1 MSGFDAQRKWKQVG
15 PLGITACTEHA
26 EIIAK
31 AQPVDQTKKPRHQ
44 PAHAAVLPLFPTKD
58 IEPAAQE
65 YGQGDAP
72 FDPALPLFHK
82 GGWRPGEGQGVSD
95 GEGRDRPQYGF
106 PVSEIHKGHQDQKK
120 EYMVQ
125 ASGVED
131 VLKTKSGIQPNGICI
146 HG

>member
-1 MSGFDAQRKWKQVG
+1 MEGAEKQQHKDHRKPQAGQKAAKKKKAQGKWKQVG

-31 AQPVDQTKKPRHQ
+31 AQPVDQAKKPRHQ

-65 YGQGDAP
+65 YGEGDAP

-82 GGWRPGEGQGVSD
+82 GGWRPGEGQ
-95 GEGRDRPQYGF
+95 
-106 PVSEIHKGHQDQKK
+106 
-120 EYMVQ
+120 
-125 ASGVED
+125 
-131 VLKTKSGIQPNGICI
+131 
-146 HG
+146 